1 MGGSVHRAVRAEP
14 PTVLVTGA
22 SSGIGA
28 ATASYLATHGFR
40 VFGASRRPPAGAAAF
55 TWLAIDVRDEASV
68 AAAVARV
75 LETAGRI
82 DGLVC
87 NAGIGIFGSVEEVST
102 ARAREQF
109 ETNVFGT
116 LHPVRA
122 VLPAMRACG
131 AGRIVLVGSLAARAP
146 IPFQGHYSATK
157 AAVAALAWALRVET
171 APYGIHVSLVEPGD
185 IRTGFN
191 EATDWGGATPSIYGE
206 RQRRCEDV
214 IRKSLLEAPGPELVA
229 RAVHRALTARRPRLR
244 YPVGPASWLVPFVRR
259 LMPDAVALRLLRSHF
274 KV

>member
-1 MGGSVHRAVRAEP
+1 MRAEP
-14 PTVLVTGA
+14 PTVLLTGA

-28 ATASYLATHGFR
+28 ATAAHLASHGFR
-40 VFGASRRPPAGAAAF
+40 VFGTSRRPPADAAPF
-55 TWLAIDVRDEASV
+55 TWLEMDVRDESSV

-75 LETAGRI
+75 LEAAGRL
-82 DGLVC
+82 DALVC
-87 NAGIGIFGSVEEVST
+87 NAGMGIFGSVEEVSPS
-102 ARAREQF
+102 RAREQF

-122 VLPAMRACG
+122 VLPAMRARG

-146 IPFQGHYSATK
+146 IPFQGHYSASK

-171 APYGIHVSLVEPGD
+171 EPYGVWVSLVEPGD

-191 EATDWGGATPSIYGE
+191 DATDWGGAAPSVYGE
-206 RQRRCEDV
+206 RPQRCEEV
-214 IRKSLLEAPGPELVA
+214 IRQSLLDAPGPELVA

-244 YPVGPASWLVPFVRR
+244 YAVGPSSWLVPFVRR
-259 LMPDAVALRLLRSHF
+259 LMPDAVGLRLLRRHF

>member
-1 MGGSVHRAVRAEP
+1 VSVEHR
-14 PTVLVTGA
+14 TVLLTGA

-28 ATASYLATHGFR
+28 ATASYLAARGFR
-40 VFGASRRPPAGAAAF
+40 VFGASRHPPAEAPAF
-55 TWLAIDVRDEASV
+55 TWLAVDVRDEASV

-75 LETAGRI
+75 LAEAGHI

-87 NAGIGIFGSVEEVST
+87 NAGMGIFGSVEEVS
-102 ARAREQF
+102 AERAREQF
-109 ETNVFGT
+109 DTNVFGT

-122 VLPAMRACG
+122 VLPAMRARR

-171 APYGIHVSLVEPGD
+171 APHGILVSLVEPGD

-191 EATDWGGATPSIYGE
+191 DATDWGSGAPSAYGE

-214 IRKSLLEAPGPELVA
+214 IRRSLRDAPGPELVA

-244 YPVGPASWLVPFVRR
+244 YAVGPASWLVPFVRR
-259 LMPDAVALRLLRSHF
+259 LMPDSVGLRLLRSHF

>member
-1 MGGSVHRAVRAEP
+1 VEHAA
-14 PTVLVTGA
+14 VLVTGA

-28 ATASYLATHGFR
+28 ATASYLSARGFR
-40 VFGASRRPPAGAAAF
+40 VFGASRRPAEAPDF
-55 TWLAIDVRDEASV
+55 TWVAMDVRDEASV

-75 LETAGRI
+75 LADAGRI

-87 NAGIGIFGSVEEVST
+87 NAGMGIFGSVEEVSA

-109 ETNVFGT
+109 DTNVFGT
-116 LHPVRA
+116 LHPMRA
-122 VLPAMRACG
+122 VLPAMRAQG

-171 APYGIHVSLVEPGD
+171 APHGIFVSLVEPGD

-191 EATDWGGATPSIYGE
+191 DATDWGEGASVYGE
-206 RQRRCEDV
+206 RQRRCEAV
-214 IRKSLLEAPGPELVA
+214 IRESLRHAPGPELVA
-229 RAVHRALTARRPRLR
+229 RVVHRALSARRPRLC
-244 YPVGPASWLVPFVRR
+244 YPVGPSSWLVPFARR
-259 LMPDAVALRLLRSHF
+259 LLPDALGLRLLRAHF

>member
-1 MGGSVHRAVRAEP
+1 MSVEQ
-14 PTVLVTGA
+14 PTVLLTGA

-28 ATASYLATHGFR
+28 ATASYLATRGFR
-40 VFGASRRPPAGAAAF
+40 VFGSSRRPPARAPDF
-55 TWLAIDVRDEASV
+55 TWLAMDVRDEASV

-75 LETAGRI
+75 LAEAGRI

-87 NAGIGIFGSVEEVST
+87 NAGMGIFGSVEEVST
-102 ARAREQF
+102 ARVREQF
-109 ETNVFGT
+109 DTNVFGT

-122 VLPAMRACG
+122 VLPAMRARG

-157 AAVAALAWALRVET
+157 AAIAALAWALRVET
-171 APYGIHVSLVEPGD
+171 APHGILVSLVEPGD
-185 IRTGFN
+185 IRTAFN
-191 EATDWGGATPSIYGE
+191 DATDWGNGAPSAYGE
-206 RQRRCEDV
+206 RQRQCEDV
-214 IRKSLLEAPGPELVA
+214 IRHSLRNAPGPELVA
-229 RAVHRALTARRPRLR
+229 RAVHRALTVRRPRLR

-259 LMPDAVALRLLRSHF
+259 LMPDAIALRLLRSHF

>member
-1 MGGSVHRAVRAEP
+1 VSVER

-28 ATASYLATHGFR
+28 ATASHLAAHGFR
-40 VFGASRRPPAGAAAF
+40 VFGTSRRRPADAPAF
-55 TWLAIDVRDEASV
+55 EWLEMDVRDEASV
-68 AAAVARV
+68 GAAVGRMLV
-75 LETAGRI
+75 EAGRI

-87 NAGIGIFGSVEEVST
+87 NAGIGIFGSIEEVST

-109 ETNVFGT
+109 DTNVFGT

-122 VLPAMRACG
+122 VLPTMRAQG
-131 AGRIVLVGSLAARAP
+131 AGRIVLVGSLAGRAP

-157 AAVAALAWALRVET
+157 AAVEALAWALRVET
-171 APYGIHVSLVEPGD
+171 APHGILVSVIEPGD
-185 IRTGFN
+185 IQTGFN
-191 EATDWGGATPSIYGE
+191 DATDWGNGAPSAYGE
-206 RQRRCEDV
+206 RQRQCEEV
-214 IRKSLLEAPGPELVA
+214 IRQSLRDAPGPELVA
-229 RAVHRALTARRPRLR
+229 RTVHRALTVPRPRLH

-259 LMPDAVALRLLRSHF
+259 LMPDTVALRLLRSHF

>member
-1 MGGSVHRAVRAEP
+1 MVH

-28 ATASYLATHGFR
+28 ATASHLAARGFR
-40 VFGASRRPPAGAAAF
+40 VFGSSRRSPANATGF
-55 TWLAIDVRDEASV
+55 TWLAMDVRDEASV

-75 LETAGRI
+75 LAEAGRI
-82 DGLVC
+82 DALVC
-87 NAGIGIFGSVEEVST
+87 NAGVGIFGSVEEVSA

-109 ETNVFGT
+109 DTNVFGT

-122 VLPAMRACG
+122 VLPAMRAQRG
-131 AGRIVLVGSLAARAP
+131 GRIVLVGSLAARAP

-157 AAVAALAWALRVET
+157 AAIAALAWALRVET
-171 APYGIHVSLVEPGD
+171 APDGILVSLVEPGD

-191 EATDWGGATPSIYGE
+191 DATDWGGETPSVYGE
-206 RQRRCEDV
+206 RQRRCEEV
-214 IRKSLLEAPGPELVA
+214 IRQSLREAPGPELVA
-229 RAVHRALTARRPRLR
+229 RAVHRALTARRPRMS

-259 LMPDAVALRLLRSHF
+259 LMPDAVALRLLRRHF

>member
-1 MGGSVHRAVRAEP
+1 MSEP
-14 PTVLVTGA
+14 LPTVLVTGA

-28 ATASYLATHGFR
+28 ATAAYLAARGFR
-40 VFGASRRPPAGAAAF
+40 VFGSSRRPPAGVPL
-55 TWLAIDVRDEASV
+55 TWVAMDVRDEASV

-75 LETAGRI
+75 LADAGRL
-82 DGLVC
+82 DALVC
-87 NAGIGIFGSVEEVST
+87 NAGVGIFGSVEEVSA
-102 ARAREQF
+102 ARVQEQF

-122 VLPAMRACG
+122 VLPAMRAQG
-131 AGRIVLVGSLAARAP
+131 GGRIVLVGSLAARAP

-157 AAVAALAWALRVET
+157 AAVEALAWALRVET
-171 APYGIHVSLVEPGD
+171 EPHGVLVSLVEPGD

-191 EATDWGGATPSIYGE
+191 DATDWGNGATSAYGE

-214 IRKSLLEAPGPELVA
+214 IRQSLRDAPGPELVA

-244 YPVGPASWLVPFVRR
+244 YTVGPASWLVPFVRR
-259 LMPDAVALRLLRSHF
+259 LCPDFVALRLLRSHF